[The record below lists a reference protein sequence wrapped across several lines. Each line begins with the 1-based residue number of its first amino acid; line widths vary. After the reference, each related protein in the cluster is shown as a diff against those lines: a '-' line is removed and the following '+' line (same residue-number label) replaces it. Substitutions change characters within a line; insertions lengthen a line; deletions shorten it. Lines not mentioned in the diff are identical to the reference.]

1 MSFRTYNAEGQK
13 LLDSDE
19 LVFNF
24 VMSGRLTRL
33 LDKPFETNKRV
44 YSHRAKRLIIN
55 SRVRTSLADIY
66 TPEYCMYYIDVPRAV
81 SPLSAI
87 YYDGLSSD
95 CNPVVYLNTGYVGS
109 TARMMFYSNGRLSDA
124 ELAKFQIYIFDVVA
138 TEKETTVGVNLYDR
152 ESNVTF
158 SSRSNPMRVHTNYV
172 HDDIP
177 EEYYYVT
184 RHEAS
189 LSEYGYFSRSK
200 WDDYYYLARGGDLT
214 TAMGKRLNVG
224 TRIRDLAP
232 STIRSKSAGL
242 ATGSIRRLEYYP
254 AVSTE
259 LAEHILN
266 TNGRGMPNL
275 KEGEAFPILGGH
287 YEHIGYL
294 NKHVLTHTPILTA
307 IGCSDKPAVLFSVPF
322 SDIKRDGTVR
332 HGGTLP
338 DSRRVL
344 FTSRTS
350 FDFVDIQN
358 LPFPFTRR
366 PS

>member
-1 MSFRTYNAEGQK
+1 MSFRTYNAAGQK

-19 LVFNF
+19 LVFSF

-44 YSHRAKRLIIN
+44 YSHRAKRLVFN
-55 SRVRTSLADIY
+55 SRIETRTADIY
-66 TPEYCMYYIDVPRAV
+66 SPEYCMYYIDVPRAV
-81 SPLSAI
+81 SPVCAI

-158 SSRSNPMRVHTNYV
+158 SSRSNPMRVHTKYV
-172 HDDIP
+172 YDDIP
-177 EEYYYVT
+177 EDCYYVT
-184 RHEAS
+184 KYEAS

-200 WDDYYYLARGGDLT
+200 WDDYYYRARSGDSTIALT
-214 TAMGKRLNVG
+214 KRLNAG
-224 TRIRDLAP
+224 TRIRDLVP
-232 STIRSKSAGL
+232 STIKSKSAGL
-242 ATGSIRRLEYYP
+242 VSSTVRRLKYYP
-254 AVSTE
+254 AVAVE
-259 LAEHILN
+259 LAEYINGVNNGYALN
-266 TNGRGMPNL
+266 P
-275 KEGEAFPILGGH
+275 KEGEVFPILGDH
-287 YEHIGYL
+287 YEYIY
-294 NKHVLTHTPILTA
+294 NRHVLTHTPILTA
-307 IGCSDKPAVLFSVPF
+307 IGCSDKPAVLFSVSF
-322 SDIKRDGTVR
+322 DDIKRNGTIR
-332 HGGTLP
+332 QGGTLP